1 MQRSN
6 PDSSL
11 SIIRGAHPGGALR
24 HNAHP
29 SVAIRTVRLSRL
41 KLHFALAVSL
51 LLHVAVL
58 LWPAPRTAAPAPA
71 APLLQARV
79 RPPAPAAPAAEAVP
93 AEPVLKDTR
102 RENRSELAD
111 APAPAATQAQARAAV
126 ARAQER
132 AQRVLNRHVF
142 YPQEA
147 IDRGLEGEVRLRL
160 TLTPDGRVV
169 DAGILA
175 SSGHALLDQAALQ
188 AARHIG
194 RIDAGGARELMLP
207 VLFRL
212 D

>member
-1 MQRSN
+1 M
-6 PDSSL
+6 
-11 SIIRGAHPGGALR
+11 IHVAHPAGALR

-51 LLHVAVL
+51 LLHGAVL
-58 LWPAPRTAAPAPA
+58 LWPAPRAEAPTSA
-71 APLLQARV
+71 APLLHARI
-79 RPPAPAAPAAEAVP
+79 RPPVPTAPAAEVAP

-102 RENRSELAD
+102 RENRSDAAAETSAAV
-111 APAPAATQAQARAAV
+111 APAPSRKAL
-126 ARAQER
+126 ARAQES

-142 YPQEA
+142 YPQDA

-175 SSGHALLDQAALQ
+175 SSGHALLDEAALQ

-194 RIDAGGARELMLP
+194 RLDAGGARELMLP